1 MTAEPGGLTYAEV
14 GATRDDAL
22 PAGYRHLHY
31 RTHLGEGAAV
41 MTSAAEALLSWR
53 MHEAMGVRLQASAP
67 RATAGVTVLTRP
79 GLGPLRVAAPCRVIW
94 AEEAPSRAG
103 FGYGTAQGHPL
114 RGEEA
119 FVVTLDPD
127 NRVWFDVRSFSRPAR
142 WYVRLAGPAVPLLQR
157 AYAHRC
163 GAVLRRL
170 SRSP

>member
-1 MTAEPGGLTYAEV
+1 MTAEYAGLTYPEV
-14 GATRDDAL
+14 GATREATS
-22 PAGYRHLHY
+22 PAGYRHLHQ
-31 RTHLGEGAAV
+31 RIHLGEGTAV
-41 MTSAAEALLSWR
+41 MTSAARALLTWR
-53 MHEAMGVRLQASAP
+53 MHEAMGVRVQASAP

-79 GLGPLRVAAPCRVIW
+79 GVGPLRLAAPCRVIW
-94 AEEAPSRAG
+94 AEETPRRAG
-103 FGYGTAQGHPL
+103 FGYGTMRGHPL

-127 NRVWFDVRSFSRPAR
+127 NRVWFDIRSFSRPAR
-142 WYVRLAGPAVPLLQR
+142 WYVRLASPAVPLLQR

>member
-1 MTAEPGGLTYAEV
+1 LSYPEV
-14 GATRDDAL
+14 GATREGTL

-31 RTHLGEGAAV
+31 RAHLGAGTAV
-41 MTSAAEALLSWR
+41 MTSAAQALLSWR
-53 MHEAMGVRLQASAP
+53 MHEAMGVRVEASAP
-67 RATAGVTVLTRP
+67 RAAAGVTVLTRP
-79 GLGPLRVAAPCRVIW
+79 GLGPLRVAAPCRVTW
-94 AEEAPSRAG
+94 AEETPRRAG
-103 FGYGTAQGHPL
+103 FSYGTMPGHPL
-114 RGEEA
+114 CGEEA

-127 NRVWFDVRSFSRPAR
+127 NRVWFDVRSFSRPAH